1 MSNASI
7 TLHILFR
14 FTQSHRHNEGAEYLL
29 HPHDGVVKLRVNRLQ
44 VFQSGFLVEH
54 TLVERQS
61 EASIDEL
68 AMVQGLEGEGRRVD
82 AISTTPKHVI
92 NLISLL
98 C

>member
-7 TLHILFR
+7 TL
-14 FTQSHRHNEGAEYLL
+14 FTYFSDSHNLPQGRAHSNRHNEGAEYLL

-68 AMVQGLEGEGRRVD
+68 AMVQGLEGEGRREWMR
-82 AISTTPKHVI
+82 
-92 NLISLL
+92 
-98 C
+98 